1 MTRDLDAL
9 RDLPVS
15 AGLIIRR
22 DVKEVEEFYA
32 LVSGLK
38 ERLIGVSPV
47 GLSSRY
53 AVVLSEDDC
62 PMEGE
67 EGEKGAAQSLD
78 AGEALGISGLVA
90 GCVSGLSLLG
100 ECYATIS
107 RYL

>member
-38 ERLIGVSPV
+38 ERLIGVNPV
-47 GLSSRY
+47 GLSSGY
-53 AVVLSEDDC
+53 AVVLSEDGC